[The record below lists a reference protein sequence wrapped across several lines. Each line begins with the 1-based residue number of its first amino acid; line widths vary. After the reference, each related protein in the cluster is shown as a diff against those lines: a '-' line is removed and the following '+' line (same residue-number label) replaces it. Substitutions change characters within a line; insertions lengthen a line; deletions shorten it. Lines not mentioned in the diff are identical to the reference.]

1 MLSTK
6 SQPTSEMVPP
16 SHDSAVE
23 FSLRGKRVRDV
34 EHDLLILARGEL
46 SQIQVRII
54 NEYRLHV
61 TAMVTATQHERT
73 VELPILAMSYNHG
86 LVEILHQ
93 LVDGTFHQL
102 VREANTAA

>member
-1 MLSTK
+1 MLITK
-6 SQPTSEMVPP
+6 IQPIPKMVPP
-16 SHDSAVE
+16 SHDLSVD
-23 FSLRGKRVRDV
+23 FGLRGRRVQEVERD
-34 EHDLLILARGEL
+34 LFTLARGEL
-46 SQIQVRII
+46 SQVQVQII

-61 TAMVTATQHERT
+61 TAMVTTIQHERT

-102 VREANTAA
+102 TRETNTAA